1 MQETKTKYFVFLKG
15 EAQEIKSVPLDWIT
29 SRYDQIRREP
39 IFKNFIREAIK
50 QGVMESMHISDYY
63 RHSVDRYLINIDT
76 ISVITVPVELRWEDY
91 ISHRND
97 YPVQEYNIKDLA
109 ETYFLPEYSKT
120 TDGNIYDTRFS
131 TSGLIQVQYFSVE
144 LCSEVIV
151 DADVEFSPI
160 LLHILSHYY
169 TTSPFENSVAVT
181 YRTNEA
187 KLIYENK
194 KAITK
199 TEYYLKGT
207 VDLDDCPSATNRPIP
222 IPIK

>member
-1 MQETKTKYFVFLKG
+1 MQEMKTKYFVFLKG

-39 IFKNFIREAIK
+39 RFKNFIREAIK
-50 QGVMESMHISDYY
+50 QGVMECMHLSDYY
-63 RHSVDRYLINIDT
+63 GHSVDRYLISIDT
-76 ISVITVPVELRWEDY
+76 ISVIIVPSELCWEDY
-91 ISHRND
+91 ISHRD
-97 YPVQEYNIKDLA
+97 GYPVQEYNIKDLA

-120 TDGNIYDTRFS
+120 TSGNIYDTRFS
-131 TSGLIQVQYFSVE
+131 TSGLVQVQYFPVE
-144 LCSEVIV
+144 LCSEVVV
-151 DADVEFSPI
+151 DADAVFSP
-160 LLHILSHYY
+160 LLLGILSHYY
-169 TTSPFENSVAVT
+169 TTSPQRKSVAVT
-181 YRTNEA
+181 YSTNEV

-207 VDLDDCPSATNRPIP
+207 VNFNEISPNRPIP

>member
-1 MQETKTKYFVFLKG
+1 MQEIKTKYFVFLKG

-39 IFKNFIREAIK
+39 RFKNFIREAIK

-97 YPVQEYNIKDLA
+97 YPVQEYNIKDIP
-109 ETYFLPEYSKT
+109 EIYFFPEYSKT
-120 TDGNIYDTRFS
+120 TGGKIYDTGFR
-131 TSGLIQVQYFSVE
+131 TSGLVQVQYFPVE

-169 TTSPFENSVAVT
+169 TTSPFGNSVAVT

>member
-1 MQETKTKYFVFLKG
+1 MQEMKTKYFVFLKG

-39 IFKNFIREAIK
+39 RFKNFIREAIK
-50 QGVMESMHISDYY
+50 QGVMECMHISDYNAM
-63 RHSVDRYLINIDT
+63 DRYLISIDT

-91 ISHRND
+91 ISHYHD

-109 ETYFLPEYSKT
+109 ETYFFPEYSKT
-120 TDGNIYDTRFS
+120 TSGDIYDTGFN
-131 TSGLIQVQYFSVE
+131 TSGLVQVQQFPVE
-144 LCSEVIV
+144 LCTEVIV
-151 DADVEFSPI
+151 DADVAFSPI
-160 LLHILSHYY
+160 LLKISSHYY
-169 TTSPFENSVAVT
+169 TTSQFEKTVAVT
-181 YRTNEA
+181 YGTNEA

-207 VDLDDCPSATNRPIP
+207 VELNYYSSNRPLP